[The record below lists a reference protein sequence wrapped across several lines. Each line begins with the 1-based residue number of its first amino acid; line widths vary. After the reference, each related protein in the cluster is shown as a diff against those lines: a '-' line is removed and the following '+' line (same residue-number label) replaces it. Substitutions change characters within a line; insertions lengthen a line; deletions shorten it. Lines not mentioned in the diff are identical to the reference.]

1 MAIQPAGV
9 LASESGAAIGSV
21 PALRNVI
28 AGDVSSGFV
37 WTAVVDGSGVAASV
51 AAKARSAADRRRLVF
66 IGRMSGDGGG
76 LQLGARSARGEKER
90 GDLFRRK
97 LFHRAQRDSL
107 QPERADLVAGEAFH
121 VVTERSEEQA
131 DFALLAVVHM
141 HVEAGAGAINA

>member
-28 AGDVSSGFV
+28 AGDASSGFV

-51 AAKARSAADRRRLVF
+51 AAAARNAAGRRGLGF
-66 IGRMSGDGGG
+66 IGGMGGDGGG
-76 LQLGARSARGEKER
+76 LQLGARRARGEEER
-90 GDLFRRK
+90 FDLFRRR

-107 QPERADLVAGEAFH
+107 QPERADLVAGEA
-121 VVTERSEEQA
+121 
-131 DFALLAVVHM
+131 LY
-141 HVEAGAGAINA
+141 